1 MAAAVPYDS
10 MDALKASARDVGK
23 ALGSGVVA
31 LVLDAEEPQLFVT
44 VSDDL
49 VGRGHLGRR
58 ARHRRDAGR
67 STAAAADDRTWPR
80 ARARVATGSPD
91 ALAAISDHA
100 SDRRP
105 DGVLASDLAARR
117 GPGPRRVHRA
127 RRRHRV
133 RQGARLR
140 HRSDTGHG
148 TVRGVGRKRQGLSH
162 MQSGTVA
169 DIAAVVDN
177 CAVALQEAEE
187 MAGFRPTQVVIGIA
201 GELVKGFTT
210 THSQERK
217 KPDQPITEGE
227 LQKLIDV
234 VQREALHEAERAIT
248 WETGLPHVDVR
259 LVHAAVTGASIDGYA
274 LTNPVGFQGRHVK
287 IGIFNAFAPLVHL
300 GALQSVASQLDLELL
315 EIVAEPYAV
324 ARVLGSDQIRQAGA
338 LFVDVGGGTTDVA
351 LVRHGGIEGTR
362 MFALGGRAFTK
373 SLADR
378 MDLPFPRA
386 ESLKVDYARGL
397 ADGVS
402 ARRSPRSSATMS
414 AVWAAGVELV
424 MEELSGGDL
433 LPGPDLP
440 VRWRLAPAGD
450 PARRSRRRRSGDT
463 CRSPDRRR
471 SRSCRRTRSRRSP
484 MRRTCW
490 STSRT

>member
-1 MAAAVPYDS
+1 MA
-10 MDALKASARDVGK
+10 
-23 ALGSGVVA
+23 
-31 LVLDAEEPQLFVT
+31 FW
-44 VSDDL
+44 
-49 VGRGHLGRR
+49 RR
-58 ARHRRDAGR
+58 IWQRDA
-67 STAAAADDRTWPR
+67 SE
-80 ARARVATGSPD
+80 
-91 ALAAISDHA
+91 ALAACTALDVGTEFAKALVFDIDPS
-100 SDRRP
+100 
-105 DGVLASDLAARR
+105 
-117 GPGPRRVHRA
+117 
-127 RRRHRV
+127 
-133 RQGARLR
+133 
-140 HRSDTGHG
+140 GHG
-148 TVRGVGRKRQGLSH
+148 SVRGVGRKRQGLSH

-217 KPDQPITEGE
+217 KPDQPITEAE
-227 LQKLIDV
+227 LQRLIDA

-351 LVRHGGIEGTR
+351 LVRQGGIEGTR

-378 MDLPFPRA
+378 LDLPFPRA
-386 ESLKVDYARGL
+386 EALKVDYARGVTVDHGEEVATIV
-397 ADGVS
+397 ADDV
-402 ARRSPRSSATMS
+402 R
-414 AVWAAGVELV
+414 VWAAGVELV

-433 LPGPDLP
+433 LPGRIFLCGGGSRLPEIPAALASQAFYERLPFARPPGGRRDVSGPDRDHLRRHRP
-440 VRWRLAPAGD
+440 ARRPAGRH
-450 PARRSRRRRSGDT
+450 PARARLPGHRAADVRGRPGRRAPPRASGDEGLTWPAGSSTSRSTTRSRRRRPGSG
-463 CRSPDRRR
+463 PRRR
-471 SRSCRRTRSRRSP
+471 TDSRSSCRTGRASRPRG
-484 MRRTCW
+484 
-490 STSRT
+490 STSGCCRATR